1 LRIGRRSFLA
11 GLSLSVVPL
20 ISAHRLA
27 RAGSNAADMPWI
39 KARALHPGDAIM
51 IVAPAGPADQER
63 LEACRRRFE
72 SAGFRVIIPKGI
84 YRRDRYLAGT
94 DDERAA
100 ELNSAIRDPLVRA
113 IFPCRGGYGLMR
125 ILQQVDY
132 KAIRDD
138 PKIITGYS
146 DLTAL
151 HLAIARHSRVITF
164 HSPMPQSSLYRDD
177 GDHAYSSSSFWRVVR
192 GEGFDNTARSRVIDL
207 PKDRPV
213 PTRLVGGR
221 ATGRLVGGNL
231 TLICSSL
238 GTPYSVEADGNILLI
253 EDTGE
258 APYRVDRMFAQ
269 LRLAGVLD
277 RVAGLLIGTFDETDA
292 KAVDAVVREHC
303 SRLKVPV
310 IQNFPAGHTP
320 FNTTLPHGGLVDL
333 DADKAQVSL
342 LENPVLASTA
352 PG

>member
-1 LRIGRRSFLA
+1 MGY
-11 GLSLSVVPL
+11 
-20 ISAHRLA
+20 
-27 RAGSNAADMPWI
+27 
-39 KARALHPGDAIM
+39 
-51 IVAPAGPADQER
+51 
-63 LEACRRRFE
+63 
-72 SAGFRVIIPKGI
+72 RVIIPRGL

-100 ELNSAIRDPLVRA
+100 ELNAAIHDPQVRA

-125 ILQQVDY
+125 ILERVDY
-132 KAIRDD
+132 KAIRAD

-151 HLAIARHSRVITF
+151 HMAIARHSRVITF

-177 GDHAYSSSSFWRVVR
+177 GDYAYASSSFWRMVR
-192 GEGFDNTARSRVIDL
+192 GEGFENAGEKGRVVEL
-207 PKDRPV
+207 PKSRPS
-213 PTRLVGGR
+213 PERLVGGR
-221 ATGRLVGGNL
+221 ASGRLMGGNL
-231 TLICSSL
+231 TLICSTL
-238 GTPYSVEADGNILLI
+238 GTPFAVEDAGNILLI

-310 IQNFPAGHTP
+310 ILNFPVGHTP
-320 FNTTLPHGGLVDL
+320 FNATLPHGGLVEL
-333 DADKAQVSL
+333 DADKVQVSL
-342 LENPVLASTA
+342 LENPVLLE
-352 PG
+352 

>member
-1 LRIGRRSFLA
+1 MGY
-11 GLSLSVVPL
+11 
-20 ISAHRLA
+20 
-27 RAGSNAADMPWI
+27 
-39 KARALHPGDAIM
+39 
-51 IVAPAGPADQER
+51 
-63 LEACRRRFE
+63 
-72 SAGFRVIIPKGI
+72 RVIIPRGL

-100 ELNSAIRDPLVRA
+100 ELNAAIHDPQVRA

-125 ILQQVDY
+125 ILERVDY
-132 KAIRDD
+132 KAIRA
-138 PKIITGYS
+138 

-151 HLAIARHSRVITF
+151 HMAIARHSRVITF

-177 GDHAYSSSSFWRVVR
+177 GDYAYASSSFWRMVR
-192 GEGFDNTARSRVIDL
+192 GEGFENAGEKGRVVEL
-207 PKDRPV
+207 PKSRPS
-213 PTRLVGGR
+213 PERLVGGR
-221 ATGRLVGGNL
+221 ASGRLMGGNL
-231 TLICSSL
+231 TLICSTL
-238 GTPYSVEADGNILLI
+238 GTPFAVEDAGNILLI

-310 IQNFPAGHTP
+310 ILNFPVGHTP
-320 FNTTLPHGGLVDL
+320 FNATLPHGGLVEL
-333 DADKAQVSL
+333 DADKVQVSL
-342 LENPVLASTA
+342 LENPVLLE
-352 PG
+352 